1 MCKADRQPLVDGL
14 DAILKTFLG
23 ARYKEVEFINVSKRS
38 INATSLHIALS
49 RFSPA
54 GLPSAHS
61 EFNAD
66 LLRGARHPGPRIS
79 KKTRT
84 RPKTVSPYMIAVRG
98 HNNERTNA
106 FPICHGLMAA
116 GQASKI
122 DVPVPPARAAPGPA
136 RPSVDCRG
144 CNSDQHRISQETN
157 SAVTSLPRFSPVS
170 LSLSLSP
177 SPPSCPLGRAVR
189 LPPLSLVLC
198 FGSARRIAMAMSV
211 DDGVNEVNSRQ

>member
-157 SAVTSLPRFSPVS
+157 SAVTSSPLPSRP
-170 LSLSLSP
+170 LALPLAP
-177 SPPSCPLGRAVR
+177 SPRR
-189 LPPLSLVLC
+189 SLFLVICL
-198 FGSARRIAMAMSV
+198 ARRIAMAMSV
-211 DDGVNEVNSRQ
+211 NGVTYMNSRQLCIFK